1 MSRRKALKT
10 TISAGGLVTGL
21 STGALADDED
31 EDSVARGPPSNPGRG
46 RPFAKPDVPDE
57 WLTDDWRFD
66 IPQEVLDEVDVEA
79 YDARTK
85 QQING
90 ATARAVNPNEADL
103 STQQDAVSTLGGVE
117 YTVTLV
123 DETQNGFTLT
133 IEAGIVADLAAG
145 EANVSLT
152 IDFNGFVFEFLSVGL
167 TRGEGKNIRLEPN
180 PRRRFHSVSR
190 SVRSSGSKTTT
201 RSNSAVRSTSVS
213 ASTAPSQW
221 TVRCAEASGSARRST
236 SELVAAGGTF
246 FAHPCRGVSWSCA
259 RPAGTIRRG
268 GQILLRI

>member
-167 TRGEGKNIRLEPN
+167 TRGEGKNICLEPN
-180 PRRRFHSVSR
+180 PPKAVPLSITVCPIIRFKNNDKIKFGGSVDFC
-190 SVRSSGSKTTT
+190 VGIDCPLP
-201 RSNSAVRSTSVS
+201 VDCEV
-213 ASTAPSQW
+213 
-221 TVRCAEASGSARRST
+221 
-236 SELVAAGGTF
+236 
-246 FAHPCRGVSWSCA
+246 CRGVGISQ
-259 RPAGTIRRG
+259 TVD
-268 GQILLRI
+268 L